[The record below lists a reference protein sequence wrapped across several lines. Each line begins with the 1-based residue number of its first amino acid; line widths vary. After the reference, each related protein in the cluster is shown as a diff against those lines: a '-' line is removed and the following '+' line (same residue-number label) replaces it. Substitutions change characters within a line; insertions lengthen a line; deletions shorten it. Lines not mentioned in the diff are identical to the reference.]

1 MSCPTVALQKEV
13 PYGVSPQIWP
23 SPFLIGLHSLC
34 WKRSFT
40 SHAFSTI
47 GAKDEKTTND
57 KVPVCI
63 FDYDRKSIR
72 GGVFMKELRFLHLIL
87 ALCTLLILP
96 SCGGG
101 GGDRGGVGGAQSGNL
116 ALGLTDATTDD
127 YKAVYVTISEVQVH
141 MAGETWKVVG
151 APNKTYN
158 LLELVNGV
166 REELGVTELDAGDYT
181 QMRLI
186 IGKTPDNGINI
197 LSNQHPYA
205 NYVIDLNDE
214 VHELKVPSGYR
225 TGVKIVQGFTIDPN
239 QTTELILDF
248 NASQSV
254 VKAGKSGNWLLKPTI
269 KVLNTQEYSIISGT
283 VYDDSGQ
290 PLFGVLV
297 SAQINDP
304 SAPDLKDQVVTET
317 STGTDD
323 NGQYTLFIEPGTY
336 NIVVYTTGYDP
347 KVECSLT
354 LASGDVAEDH
364 DFTLSLAQTTGTVFG
379 DVSVT
384 GGQPDQY
391 ATLSFRQS
399 IDCNSDGTDDTEIE
413 VESLNVVNGGSYTL
427 ILPVGLYDLVAS
439 SYGEVTQSFQVDV
452 VETPNTE
459 ASLTW

>member
-1 MSCPTVALQKEV
+1 VE
-13 PYGVSPQIWP
+13 
-23 SPFLIGLHSLC
+23 
-34 WKRSFT
+34 
-40 SHAFSTI
+40 
-47 GAKDEKTTND
+47 DEKATKD
-57 KVPVCI
+57 KVLVCI
-63 FDYDRKSIR
+63 FDHYRKSSD
-72 GGVFMKELRFLHLIL
+72 GGVFMKELKSLHLVL
-87 ALCTLLILP
+87 ALCALLVLP

-101 GGDRGGVGGAQSGNL
+101 GGDGGAQSGNL
-116 ALGLTDATTDD
+116 ALGLTDATTDE

-158 LLELVNGV
+158 LLELINGV
-166 REELGVTELDAGDYT
+166 REELGVTELDAGGYT

-197 LSNQHPYA
+197 LSEQHPYA

-225 TGVKIVQGFTIDPN
+225 TGVKIVQGFTIINN

-269 KVLNTQEYSIISGT
+269 KVLNTQEYSIIGGT

-290 PLFGVLV
+290 PLSGVLV
-297 SAQINDP
+297 SAQTDDP
-304 SAPDLKDQVVTET
+304 SAPDLKDQVVAET
-317 STGTDD
+317 STVTEE
-323 NGQYTLFIEPGTY
+323 NGEYKLFIEPGTY
-336 NIVVYTTGYDP
+336 NIVVYTSGYDP
-347 KVECSLT
+347 EVKCSVS
-354 LASGDVAEDH
+354 LASGDVVENY
-364 DFTLSLAQTTGTVFG
+364 DFTLTLAQTTGTVFG
-379 DVSVT
+379 DVSIT

-399 IDCNSDGTDDTEIE
+399 VDCNNDGTDDTEIE

-427 ILPVGLYDLVAS
+427 ILAAGSYDLIAS
-439 SYGEVTQSFQVDV
+439 SYGEVTQNFQVDI
-452 VETPNTE
+452 VETPNTQ
-459 ASLTW
+459 ASVTW